1 MREFHYCKVYI
12 PKDTLHKRI
21 HAQVPTVPVPKT
33 VNALAALTQLRLLE
47 QAGAISDDDNIE
59 KRLMVLAAL
68 FDCVE
73 QPTADAFREQQRIAH
88 EFYTKKPS
96 D

>member
-1 MREFHYCKVYI
+1 M
-12 PKDTLHKRI
+12 
-21 HAQVPTVPVPKT
+21 
-33 VNALAALTQLRLLE
+33 LE

-73 QPTADAFREQQRIAH
+73 QPTADAFRKQQQIAH
-88 EFYTKKPS
+88 EFYNKKPP
-96 D
+96 